1 MGLELPFKVPK
12 GEFLW
17 TRYTKNDKINHI
29 ITTKTYFNRE
39 YYYLYRVNGKTLE
52 KLGRAKTPVELEK
65 LIK

>member
-17 TRYTKNDKINHI
+17 TRYTKDDKTNYI

-39 YYYLYRVNGKTLE
+39 YYYLYKVNGKTLE
-52 KLGRAKTPVELEK
+52 KLGRAKSPVELEK